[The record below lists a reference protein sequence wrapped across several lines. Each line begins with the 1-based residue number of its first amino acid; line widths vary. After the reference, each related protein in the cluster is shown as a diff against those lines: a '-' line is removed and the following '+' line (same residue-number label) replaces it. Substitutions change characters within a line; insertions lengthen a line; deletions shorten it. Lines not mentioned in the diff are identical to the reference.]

1 MGQYALP
8 LHAAQPLL
16 LYSRSIGVIASL
28 LLLLGDSRRETH
40 PDSASSSQG
49 FRFLLSPTT

>member
-1 MGQYALP
+1 MVQYALP

-16 LYSRSIGVIASL
+16 LYARSIGVTASL
-28 LLLLGDSRRETH
+28 LLLLGDPRREAH

-49 FRFLLSPTT
+49 FRLLLSPTT

>member
-1 MGQYALP
+1 MVQYALP